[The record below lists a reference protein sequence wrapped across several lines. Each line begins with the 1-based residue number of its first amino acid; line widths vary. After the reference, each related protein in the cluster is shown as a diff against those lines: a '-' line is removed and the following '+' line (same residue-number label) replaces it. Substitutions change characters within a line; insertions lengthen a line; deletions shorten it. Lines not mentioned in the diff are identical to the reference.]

1 MSTLALEF
9 AGGRLDRRTKVTL
22 SSAAPAASSAP
33 SSASARGLDWFT
45 FFLADI
51 QTGFGPFV
59 AIYLTAHAWPQFDIG
74 LVLTAGGLVA
84 LACQMPGGALV
95 DAVRSARLVAA
106 LAVGAICVSALALAI
121 WPTFPVVMAT
131 RVLHAGASCVLGPVI
146 AAISLGLVGHAAL
159 GGRLGRNARFASI
172 GNGVAAAA
180 MGACGYLVSNQA
192 VFFLTA
198 ILAVPAVLAL
208 MRIRMGEV
216 GQTKELEVGTAVTS
230 IRSVVTDRRLLAFA
244 GCILLFQ
251 LANAAMLPL
260 MGGILTMRSSEWA
273 STLIGACIVVPQL
286 VVALFAPWVGRVA
299 DSWGRRPLL
308 VVCFG
313 ALALR
318 GILFAV
324 VTDPYLIVAI
334 QALDGVSA
342 AVLGVVLPL
351 VVADITRGT
360 GQFNLGLGIVG
371 SAVGIGAAFS
381 TTLGGYAM
389 DHFGRSLAFS
399 SLATIAACGLALLWL
414 LPETRR
420 VVGALASA
428 AQTAPSLKSERK
440 RSRLSAT
447 GMLERIPLDRSATP
461 PSQQHSCSF
470 PPTEAV
476 QSLTAGG
483 SFAMVAAKQGSSQRQ
498 FILGASRYPVDSTR
512 ELTARASHEGESHEG
527 VPFSGAD
534 ICDHPHRLCRVW
546 SA

>member
-1 MSTLALEF
+1 MPAQDRNAAGVRGRADAANQLSDARCCVLNTGDCGTQSGFSKSPPLACWYLPREDEGRPN
-9 AGGRLDRRTKVTL
+9 AGGH
-22 SSAAPAASSAP
+22 SAEGPTP
-33 SSASARGLDWFT
+33 QIPRG
-45 FFLADI
+45 
-51 QTGFGPFV
+51 
-59 AIYLTAHAWPQFDIG
+59 
-74 LVLTAGGLVA
+74 GGDV
-84 LACQMPGGALV
+84 GV
-95 DAVRSARLVAA
+95 SA

-180 MGACGYLVSNQA
+180 MGACGYLASSQS

-318 GILFAV
+318 GLLFAV

-360 GQFNLGLGIVG
+360 GRFNLGLGIVG

-389 DHFGRSLAFS
+389 DHFGSSVAFFSLAF
-399 SLATIAACGLALLWL
+399 IGACGLALVGLL
-414 LPETRR
+414 LPETRPDPR
-420 VVGALASA
+420 QLKA
-428 AQTAPSLKSERK
+428 AA
-440 RSRLSAT
+440 
-447 GMLERIPLDRSATP
+447 
-461 PSQQHSCSF
+461 
-470 PPTEAV
+470 
-476 QSLTAGG
+476 
-483 SFAMVAAKQGSSQRQ
+483 
-498 FILGASRYPVDSTR
+498 
-512 ELTARASHEGESHEG
+512 
-527 VPFSGAD
+527 
-534 ICDHPHRLCRVW
+534 
-546 SA
+546 

>member
-1 MSTLALEF
+1 M
-9 AGGRLDRRTKVTL
+9 
-22 SSAAPAASSAP
+22 
-33 SSASARGLDWFT
+33 
-45 FFLADI
+45 
-51 QTGFGPFV
+51 
-59 AIYLTAHAWPQFDIG
+59 
-74 LVLTAGGLVA
+74 
-84 LACQMPGGALV
+84 
-95 DAVRSARLVAA
+95 
-106 LAVGAICVSALALAI
+106 
-121 WPTFPVVMAT
+121 
-131 RVLHAGASCVLGPVI
+131 I

-159 GGRLGRNARFASI
+159 GGRLGRNARFASV

-216 GQTKELEVGTAVTS
+216 RQTKELEVGTAVTS

-360 GQFNLGLGIVG
+360 GRFNLGLGIVG

-498 FILGASRYPVDSTR
+498 FILGASRYPVDSTG

>member
-1 MSTLALEF
+1 
-9 AGGRLDRRTKVTL
+9 
-22 SSAAPAASSAP
+22 
-33 SSASARGLDWFT
+33 
-45 FFLADI
+45 
-51 QTGFGPFV
+51 
-59 AIYLTAHAWPQFDIG
+59 
-74 LVLTAGGLVA
+74 
-84 LACQMPGGALV
+84 
-95 DAVRSARLVAA
+95 
-106 LAVGAICVSALALAI
+106 VSALALAI
-121 WPTFPVVMAT
+121 WPTFPVVMAS
-131 RVLHAGASCVLGPVI
+131 RVLHAGASCVLVPVI

-208 MRIRMGEV
+208 MRIRMAEV
-216 GQTKELEVGTAVTS
+216 EQTKELEVGTAVTS
-230 IRSVVTDRRLLAFA
+230 IRRVVTDRRLLAFA

-260 MGGILTMRSSEWA
+260 MGGILTTRSSEWA

-351 VVADITRGT
+351 IVADITRGT
-360 GQFNLGLGIVG
+360 GRFNLGLGIVG

-498 FILGASRYPVDSTR
+498 FILGAIRYPVDSTR
-512 ELTARASHEGESHEG
+512 ELTARMLTATCGRPGRLPAAEMSSGGVQRVGLSIQTGAALAPG
-527 VPFSGAD
+527 VPASN
-534 ICDHPHRLCRVW
+534 
-546 SA
+546 